1 MGLCGVRKEGFGP
14 TSTLSSPL
22 PTSCFIDTIIIP
34 LPVWI
39 ALFLLPILLAL
50 SHHHRKQNFNPS
62 TAHLRASTRKNWAF
76 SIVSS
81 LYYGLIIANILMEVL
96 EIVRL
101 ELIHFGIGLI
111 PFGFVGL
118 ILGFALHFTE
128 GFYGRIRGWQAIN
141 AVLWLGSLVVN
152 AVKVAGLSQEG
163 INVRK
168 GTKYPNSDQV
178 TDVAVIAGIY
188 AVVAILE
195 CILGFWRALR
205 RVRDQRGEESLHSRM
220 SPVVEPVIEIVAKYP
235 SRA

>member
-1 MGLCGVRKEGFGP
+1 
-14 TSTLSSPL
+14 
-22 PTSCFIDTIIIP
+22 
-34 LPVWI
+34 
-39 ALFLLPILLAL
+39 
-50 SHHHRKQNFNPS
+50 
-62 TAHLRASTRKNWAF
+62 
-76 SIVSS
+76 
-81 LYYGLIIANILMEVL
+81 MEVL

-128 GFYGRIRGWQAIN
+128 GFYGRIRGWQALN
-141 AVLWLGSLVVN
+141 AILWLGGLIVN

-168 GTKYPNSDQV
+168 GTKYPNSDQI
-178 TDVAVIAGIY
+178 TDVAVVAGIY

-205 RVRDQRGEESLHSRM
+205 RARGQREEESLHSGM
-220 SPVVEPVIEIVAKYP
+220 SPVVEPVTEFAAKYP
-235 SRA
+235 SRT